1 MDNEYIVET
10 HNLSKSYNTFVA
22 LRDVNF
28 CVKKGRI
35 MGLLGPN
42 GAGKTTLIKV
52 LTGLLKQYEGDVKI
66 DGYNIGVESKKVV
79 AYLPDSNYID
89 EQWTVKYAMSF
100 YKDFFE
106 DFDETKAISLF
117 KAFDIDLE
125 SKFKTLSKGNKEKV
139 QLILTLS
146 RRAKLYIFDE
156 PIAGVD
162 PAAREL
168 IFQLILKNVE
178 PGASIIISTH
188 LISDAEDI
196 LDDFA
201 FLKRGEIVRCGD
213 VKKIRN
219 STGKTINELF
229 KEDFRCL
236 ADF

>member
-1 MDNEYIVET
+1 MDNNSIIET
-10 HNLSKSYNTFVA
+10 HNLSKSYNKFVA
-22 LRDVNF
+22 LKNVDF

-52 LTGLLKQYEGDVKI
+52 LTGLLRQYQGDVKI
-66 DGYNIGVESKKVV
+66 DGFDVGVESKKRV

-89 EQWTVKYAMSF
+89 GQWTINYAMKF

-106 DFDETKAISLF
+106 DFDELKAVSLF
-117 KAFDIDLE
+117 KIFDIDLD

-146 RRAKLYIFDE
+146 RRAKIYIFDE

-168 IFQLILKNVE
+168 IFQLILRNVE
-178 PGASIIISTH
+178 PGASVIISTH

-196 LDDFA
+196 LDDFVI
-201 FLKRGEIVRCGD
+201 LKKGEIVRSGD
-213 VKKIRN
+213 VMEIRK
-219 STGKTINELF
+219 STGKTIDELF
-229 KEDFRCL
+229 REDFRCL